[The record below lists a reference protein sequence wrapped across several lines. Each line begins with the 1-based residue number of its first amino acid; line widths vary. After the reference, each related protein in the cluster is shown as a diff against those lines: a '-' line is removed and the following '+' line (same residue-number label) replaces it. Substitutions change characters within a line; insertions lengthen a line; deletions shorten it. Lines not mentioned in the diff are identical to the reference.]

1 MPRRRHILALAGA
14 SLAGPALAAWPD
26 RAIRVVVP
34 YAAGGNVDT
43 VARLMQPRLSE
54 RLGQPVVVENRTGA
68 GGSIGAELVAR
79 ARADGHSLLAG
90 SNGPLTVNPVVQARL
105 PYDPQRDF
113 APIGMAMQV
122 PLALM
127 VQNSLRIASIAAL
140 VAAARAR
147 PNEIG
152 VGTAGVASST
162 HMALALF
169 GAATGAALLHVP
181 YRGGGAAMPDFLAG
195 NVPAVFTEL
204 STALPVHADGK
215 GRIIGIA
222 AAQRLPALP
231 DIPTMIEQGV
241 ADFTAASYVGL
252 LATAGTP
259 EEAMRPLAQAL
270 AAEVANPEFARRIGE
285 MGGEVA
291 TPALASPQ
299 GFAAFLREEL
309 ARARRAAEI
318 AGIRPE

>member
-1 MPRRRHILALAGA
+1 MPSRRHLLALAGA
-14 SLAGPALAAWPD
+14 SLASPALAAWPE
-26 RAIRVVVP
+26 RPIRVVVP

-43 VARLMQPRLSE
+43 VARLMQPRLAE

-79 ARADGHSLLAG
+79 ARADGYSLLAG

-105 PYDPQRDF
+105 PYDPMRDF

-127 VQNSLRIASIAAL
+127 VQTSLRIAGIAEL

-181 YRGGGAAMPDFLAG
+181 YRGGGAALPDFLAG
-195 NVPAVFTEL
+195 NVPAVFIEL
-204 STALPVHADGK
+204 STALPVHVDGK

-222 AAQRLPALP
+222 AAHRLPALP

-241 ADFTAASYVGL
+241 ADFVAASYVGL

-259 EEAMRPLAQAL
+259 EDAMRPLTAAL
-270 AAEVANPEFARRIGE
+270 ATEVANPEFARRIGE
-285 MGGEVA
+285 MGGEAA
-291 TPALASPQ
+291 TPELASPR
-299 GFAAFLREEL
+299 GFADFLRAEL
-309 ARARRAAEI
+309 TRTRRAAEI

>member
-1 MPRRRHILALAGA
+1 MPSRRHLLALAGA
-14 SLAGPALAAWPD
+14 SLASPALAAWPE
-26 RAIRVVVP
+26 RPIRVVVP

-43 VARLMQPRLSE
+43 VARLMQPRLVE

-79 ARADGHSLLAG
+79 ARADGYSLLAG

-105 PYDPQRDF
+105 PYDPMRDF

-127 VQNSLRIASIAAL
+127 VQTSLRIAGIAEL

-152 VGTAGVASST
+152 IGTAGVASST

-181 YRGGGAAMPDFLAG
+181 YRGGGAALPDFLAG
-195 NVPAVFTEL
+195 NVPAVFIEL

-222 AAQRLPALP
+222 AAHRLPALP

-241 ADFTAASYVGL
+241 ADFVAASYVGL
-252 LATAGTP
+252 LATAGAP
-259 EEAMRPLAQAL
+259 EDAMRPLAQAL

-285 MGGEVA
+285 MGGEAA
-291 TPALASPQ
+291 TPELASPR
-299 GFAAFLREEL
+299 GFADFLRAEL
-309 ARARRAAEI
+309 TRTRRAAEI